1 MSAGQTPRQ
10 RLEAFASE
18 FRSGRSDAAF
28 AILDAL
34 IAEFP
39 SHAPLYWQRARALR
53 ALGRNDEALVAV
65 NAVIERKND
74 FAPAF
79 ALRAQL
85 LHGGGSAEA
94 DLKRAVAL
102 DPSLADAH
110 VLYARLLIGKERL
123 TDADAAIAAGLAH
136 HPTYAPLLI
145 ERAHIHARR
154 AQLGFGDT
162 IAGDAD
168 TIALASGFRVSRQAL
183 TAAAADFRQALA
195 LAPQP
200 SVRVELARVL
210 DQLGEQSLALDE
222 LAAASREAPA
232 EDSVQHS
239 IAELCAR
246 IRDGSATQA
255 KRLEQPFVE
264 SSAASAP
271 SPDDA
276 LPVSIDELR
285 HHLGGVRGLDKI
297 ALDLC
302 LSVYALAY
310 PTPLELAPADA
321 ASFPRF
327 MREFAA
333 SALANMSAHGYRHI
347 ADVDALS
354 FREMTGQ
361 PTLLRIF
368 ASADGVTCAAAY
380 RTEPR
385 YPGWWQYWLL
395 KLLGK
400 WPRPAVIDL
409 ETAFDDGGFL
419 VTTNTANTDPF
430 GYRGAVD
437 IVKLSPDSSPP
448 VLIAKHR
455 ERVER
460 YRREH
465 PNATAQRV
473 DTLEKIIAM
482 QRRLAQ
488 VKAQF
493 RRSIGLVE
501 ENELRQLLGANYD
514 ILRPLVRE
522 QLERVKA
529 MVGGN

>member
-1 MSAGQTPRQ
+1 MSEGQTPRQ

-39 SHAPLYWQRARALR
+39 SHAPLYWHRARALR
-53 ALGRNDEALVAV
+53 ALARNDEALAAV
-65 NAVIERKND
+65 NAAIERKND

-123 TDADAAIAAGLAH
+123 TEADAAIAVGLAH
-136 HPTYAPLLI
+136 HPTCAPLLI

-168 TIALASGFRVSRQAL
+168 TIALASGFRVSRHAL

-200 SVRVELARVL
+200 LVRMELARVL
-210 DQLGEQSLALDE
+210 DQLGEQFLALDE

-239 IAELCAR
+239 IAELR
-246 IRDGSATQA
+246 TQIRDGSATRA
-255 KRLEQPFVE
+255 ERLEQLLIEP
-264 SSAASAP
+264 SAAPPPSEDAP
-271 SPDDA
+271 
-276 LPVSIDELR
+276 PVSIDELR
-285 HHLGGVRGLDKI
+285 HQLGGVRGLDKI

-310 PTPLELAPADA
+310 PTPLELAPTDA

-333 SALANMSAHGYRHI
+333 GALASMSAHGYRHI

-419 VTTNTANTDPF
+419 VTTNTASTDPF

-514 ILRPLVRE
+514 TLRPLVRE
-522 QLERVKA
+522 QLERVKTA
-529 MVGGN
+529 VGGN

>member
-1 MSAGQTPRQ
+1 MSGLAGQTPRQ
-10 RLEAFASE
+10 RLEAFAEE
-18 FRSGRSDAAF
+18 FRCGRSDAAF

-39 SHAPLYWQRARALR
+39 GHAPLYWQRARALR
-53 ALGRNDEALVAV
+53 ALGRVDEALVAV
-65 NAVIERKND
+65 NAVIERKKD

-85 LHGGGSAEA
+85 LHGGGSAES
-94 DLKRAVAL
+94 DLKRAVTL
-102 DPSLADAH
+102 DPSFADAH

-123 TDADAAIAAGLAH
+123 TEADAAIAAGLAH
-136 HPTYAPLLI
+136 HPTHAPLLI
-145 ERAHIHARR
+145 ERAHVHAQR
-154 AQLGFGDT
+154 AQLGFGDS
-162 IAGDAD
+162 IATSED
-168 TIALASGFRVSRQAL
+168 TIALTSGYRASRRAL
-183 TAAAADFRQALA
+183 TAAADDFRQALA

-200 SVRVELARVL
+200 PVRIELARVL
-210 DQLGEQSLALDE
+210 DQLGDHNAALEE

-232 EDSVQHS
+232 GGPLHQA
-239 IAELCAR
+239 IAELSER
-246 IRDGSATQA
+246 IGDGGAGESQ
-255 KRLEQPFVE
+255 RLEQLA
-264 SSAASAP
+264 AASAAP
-271 SPDDA
+271 ESVEPTA
-276 LPVSIDELR
+276 LTVSELR
-285 HHLGGVRGLDKI
+285 ERLGEARGLDKI

-310 PTPLELAPADA
+310 PLPLELAPAEA
-321 ASFPRF
+321 ARFPKF

-333 SALANMSAHGYRHI
+333 TALAAMSAHGYRHI
-347 ADVDALS
+347 ADVDAVS
-354 FREMTGQ
+354 FRDATGQ

-385 YPGWWQYWLL
+385 RPGWWQYWLL
-395 KLLGK
+395 RLLGK

-419 VTTNTANTDPF
+419 VTTNTASTDPF

-437 IVKLSPDSSPP
+437 IVKLLPEASLPA
-448 VLIAKHR
+448 LMAKHR
-455 ERVER
+455 ERIER

-482 QRRLAQ
+482 QRRLAE
-488 VKAQF
+488 VKARF

-501 ENELRQLLGANYD
+501 ENELRQLLGAHYD
-514 ILRPLVRE
+514 TLRPLVRE

-529 MVGGN
+529 LVG